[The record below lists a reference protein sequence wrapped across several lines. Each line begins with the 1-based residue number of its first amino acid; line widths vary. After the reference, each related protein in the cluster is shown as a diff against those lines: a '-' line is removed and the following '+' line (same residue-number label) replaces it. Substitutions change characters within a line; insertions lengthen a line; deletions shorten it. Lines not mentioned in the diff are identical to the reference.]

1 MSTLSVEQLLGAL
14 ARERHGRGGV
24 STTTLNVI
32 AFVEND
38 DALLRWLSESS
49 DTFAEAHGFRIV
61 LLDGSHTPENHSV
74 RTHCKELAD
83 TLVTSLEQIQLGAKG
98 LTAGELRSIVHDLLV
113 PNVRNVMLWG
123 GRFIDDERF
132 TALSELAET
141 IVLFSA
147 PAGFALQSLRQLAHL
162 EGTSLAPRI
171 RDLAYMRLLSW
182 QDLTAQFFDDPELA
196 AELPALT
203 RVEIT
208 SGTEPEAYYLAG
220 WLASRLGW
228 EPCGELTF
236 CAASG
241 APIAVEL
248 HKEGLP
254 RRIRSVY
261 LHSKA
266 CTFGICIS
274 PDAEDL
280 ICLTVEGRKR
290 RALRCVPL
298 HDVDIVSLVER
309 AIFSPAD
316 GGVYLETLGLL
327 RRLFEIGAP
336 S

>member
-1 MSTLSVEQLLGAL
+1 MSTLNVEQLLTAL
-14 ARERHGRGGV
+14 AHERRDRGGI

-49 DTFAEAHGFRIV
+49 DAFAEAHGFRIV
-61 LLDGSHTPENHSV
+61 LLDGSRTPENHSV

-83 TLVTSLEQIQLGAKG
+83 TLVTSLEQIRLGAKG
-98 LTAGELRSIVHDLLV
+98 LTAAELRSIVHDLLV

-123 GRFIDDERF
+123 GNFIEDERF
-132 TALSELAET
+132 AALSELADA
-141 IVLFSA
+141 IVLFSP
-147 PAGFALQSLRQLAHL
+147 PADSALTSLQQLTHL
-162 EGTSLAPRI
+162 EGTDLAPRV

-182 QDLTAQFFDDPELA
+182 QDLTAQFFDDPDLA

-236 CAASG
+236 CNASG
-241 APIAVEL
+241 AQVAVEF

-254 RRIRSVY
+254 RRIRAVY
-261 LHSKA
+261 LHSKD

-280 ICLTVEGRKR
+280 ICLTVEGCKQ

-327 RRLFEIGAP
+327 RRLFEFNAA